1 MNSLAK
7 LIGLLLCFHKCLK
20 KFLSRKWNQEDDLM
34 NSLAPREWFLTEKD
48 SIQIKKKKKSDQYG
62 ECVFPFLID
71 HHFFPTQM
79 TLIGVYLVELK
90 HL

>member
-48 SIQIKKKKKSDQYG
+48 SIQIKKKKKVINM
-62 ECVFPFLID
+62 ENA
-71 HHFFPTQM
+71 FFPSWLTIISS
-79 TLIGVYLVELK
+79 LHKWLW
-90 HL
+90 